1 MFPLIDIHTHRP
13 EPGTTCIR
21 NIRLQGTVLAWP
33 ETDLFSAG
41 IHPWDAAEAQEGWL
55 DTIPADHPRLLAI
68 GETGLDLR
76 DGYAPRDVQ
85 EKWLAKQ
92 TDLANRLRK
101 PLVIH
106 NVHATEA
113 LQTFLKR
120 RAAVPVLLHGF
131 TGSPETAGQWLR
143 QLPGVRFSFGP
154 AVLRSPKTQKALQW
168 IAMAKPEALFLETDD
183 APDVDLREMYN
194 FAAVQTGLDT
204 DRLADLIRQNFNAL
218 FPNIPLR

>member
-13 EPGTTCIR
+13 EPDTVSLQ
-21 NIRLQGTVLAWP
+21 NIRLHGTVPVWP
-33 ETDLFSAG
+33 EKGFFSVG
-41 IHPWDAAEAQEGWL
+41 IHPWDTAEAQDDWL
-55 DTIPADHPRLLAI
+55 EAIPADHPRLLAV

-120 RAAVPVLLHGF
+120 RTAVPVLLHGF
-131 TGSPETAGQWLR
+131 TGSPETARQWF
-143 QLPGVRFSFGP
+143 QQISGVRFSFGP

-183 APDVDLREMYN
+183 TPDVDLREMYN
-194 FAAVQTGLDT
+194 FAAAQTGLNP
-204 DRLADLIRQNFNAL
+204 DRLADLIHQNFNAL